1 MKEHWLIR
9 DHIVKDS
16 DEGTL
21 VNKRLYS
28 DEGTLVNK
36 RLYSEG

>member
-9 DHIVKDS
+9 DYIVKDS

-21 VNKRLYS
+21 VNNRQ
-28 DEGTLVNK
+28 
-36 RLYSEG
+36 YSEG

>member
-9 DHIVKDS
+9 DYIVKDS

-21 VNKRLYS
+21 VN
-28 DEGTLVNK
+28 E

>member
-28 DEGTLVNK
+28 EGQ
-36 RLYSEG
+36 

>member
-1 MKEHWLIR
+1 M
-9 DHIVKDS
+9 KDS